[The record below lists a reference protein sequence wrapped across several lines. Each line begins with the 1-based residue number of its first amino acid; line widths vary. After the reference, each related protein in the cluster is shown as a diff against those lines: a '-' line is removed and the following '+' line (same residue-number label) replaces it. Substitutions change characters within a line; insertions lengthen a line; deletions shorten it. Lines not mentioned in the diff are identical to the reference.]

1 MKTLKETHAAIST
14 VLAFALIPLSGFATD
29 IYLPSFPAMAALF
42 GTSQADIQLSLVV
55 FVVSNGISQ
64 LFVGSLL
71 DTFGRYRL
79 SIVSLIV
86 FALSSFIVA
95 VTHSLPLLLG
105 MRVIQGI
112 AIALIVVSKRAFFI
126 DLYTGSRLKHY
137 TSLFSIMWAT
147 APIIAPFLGGFLQ
160 HYFGWQ
166 SNFYFLGFATV
177 TILILELIYS
187 GETLKSP
194 QVFKASSLLN
204 IYASKLKTFDFS
216 VSLLILGSAFSMVIV
231 FNMASPFIIQHIFHA
246 SAVTIGYCSL
256 LSGVA
261 ILAGGLI
268 SKSQLNRSLT
278 SKMRVVAPLLITF
291 SILMIVTMT
300 YLPSLVA
307 FMVIVI
313 LIHMASGFTFNTF
326 YTYALGRFSSNAGI
340 VSGITGGGTYI
351 ITSILSFSVV
361 TLLHVQNLLMLGAA
375 YLTLA
380 SLISIAFIIFSF
392 AQKRIIATAAQPAAA
407 V

>member
-1 MKTLKETHAAIST
+1 MKTLKESHAAIST

-71 DTFGRYRL
+71 DTLGRYRL
-79 SIVSLIV
+79 SIASLVV
-86 FALSSFIVA
+86 FALSSFIIA
-95 VTHSLPLLLG
+95 ETHSLPVLLS

-112 AIALIVVSKRAFFI
+112 AIALIVVGKRAFFI
-126 DLYTGSRLKHY
+126 DLYAGSRLKHY

-166 SNFYFLGFATV
+166 SNFYFLGFTTLA
-177 TILILELIYS
+177 ILILELIYS

-194 QVFKASSLLN
+194 QVFKASTLLN

-216 VSLLILGSAFSMVIV
+216 VSLFILGSAFSMVIV
-231 FNMASPFIIQHIFHA
+231 FNMASPFIVQHIFHA

-268 SKSQLNRSLT
+268 SKSMINRPLAT
-278 SKMRVVAPLLITF
+278 KMRIVAPLLIIF
-291 SILMIVTMT
+291 STAMIITMT
-300 YLPSLVA
+300 YFPSLVT

-313 LIHMASGFTFNTF
+313 LTHMASGFTFNTF
-326 YTYALGRFSSNAGI
+326 YTFALGRFSSNAGI

-361 TLLHVQNLLMLGAA
+361 TVLQVQDLVMLGTA

-380 SLISIAFIIFSF
+380 TLISVAFIIFSF
-392 AQKRIIATAAQPAAA
+392 AQKRIIATQAQPVAA

>member
-1 MKTLKETHAAIST
+1 MKPLKEHHVAIST

-29 IYLPSFPAMAALF
+29 IYLPSFPAMATLF
-42 GTSQADIQLSLVV
+42 GTSQTDIQLSLVV

-79 SIVSLIV
+79 SIAALVV
-86 FALSSFIVA
+86 FALSCLVIAIS
-95 VTHSLPLLLG
+95 HSLAVLLS

-112 AIALIVVSKRAFFI
+112 AVALIVVSKRAFFI
-126 DLYTGSRLKHY
+126 DLYAGSRLKHY

-160 HYFGWQ
+160 HYFGWE
-166 SNFYFLGFATV
+166 SNFYFLGLT
-177 TILILELIYS
+177 TLILLLLELIYS

-194 QVFKASSLLN
+194 QVFKASSLLS

-216 VSLLILGSAFSMVIV
+216 VSLFILGSAFSMVIMY
-231 FNMASPFIIQHIFHA
+231 NMASPFIIEHVFHE

-256 LSGVA
+256 LSGLA

-268 SKSQLNRSLT
+268 SKSFINRPLV
-278 SKMRVVAPLLITF
+278 SKMRVAGPLLIAIATIMV
-291 SILMIVTMT
+291 STMYYT
-300 YLPSLVA
+300 PSLVT
-307 FMVIVI
+307 FMILVI
-313 LIHMASGFTFNTF
+313 LMHMASGFTFNTF
-326 YTYALGRFSSNAGI
+326 YTFALGRFSSHAGI

-351 ITSILSFSVV
+351 ITSILSYSVV
-361 TLLHVQNLLMLGAA
+361 TLLQVQDLVMLGAA

-380 SLISIAFIIFSF
+380 TLIVISFIVFAL
-392 AQKRIIATAAQPAAA
+392 AQKRVKQEEPQLAPA

>member
-1 MKTLKETHAAIST
+1 MKTLKDNHAAIST

-29 IYLPSFPAMAALF
+29 IYLPSFPAMATLF
-42 GTSQADIQLSLVV
+42 GTSQADIQLSLIV

-79 SIVSLIV
+79 SILSLII
-86 FALSSFIVA
+86 FALSSFVIA
-95 VTHSLPLLLG
+95 ITHSLPVLLS

-126 DLYTGSRLKHY
+126 DLYSGSRLKHY

-160 HYFGWQ
+160 HYLGSQ

-177 TILILELIYS
+177 AILILELIYS

-194 QVFKASSLLN
+194 QAFKANRLLN
-204 IYASKLKTFDFS
+204 VYASKLKTFDFS
-216 VSLLILGSAFSMVIV
+216 ISLLILGSAFSMVIV

-268 SKSQLNRSLT
+268 SKSQINRPLVT
-278 SKMRVVAPLLITF
+278 KMRVVAPLLIAF
-291 SILMIVTMT
+291 SILMIITMT
-300 YLPSLVA
+300 YFPSLTA

-326 YTYALGRFSSNAGI
+326 YTYALGRFSANAGI

-351 ITSILSFSVV
+351 VTSILSFSVV

-380 SLISIAFIIFSF
+380 VLISIAFIIFTF
-392 AQKRIIATAAQPAAA
+392 AQKRIITTEAQPAAA

>member
-1 MKTLKETHAAIST
+1 MKTLKESHAAIST

-71 DTFGRYRL
+71 DTWGRYRL
-79 SIVSLIV
+79 SIAALIV
-86 FALSSFIVA
+86 FALSSFIIA
-95 VTHSLPLLLG
+95 MTHSLPVLLG

-112 AIALIVVSKRAFFI
+112 AIALIVVGKRAFFI
-126 DLYTGSRLKHY
+126 DLYAGSRLKHY

-166 SNFYFLGFATV
+166 SNFYFLSFATI
-177 TILILELIYS
+177 TILIFEVIYS

-194 QVFKASSLLN
+194 QVFKAGTLLN

-216 VSLLILGSAFSMVIV
+216 VSLFILGSAFSMVIV
-231 FNMASPFIIQHIFHA
+231 FNMASPFIIEHVFHA
-246 SAVTIGYCSL
+246 SPIIIGYSSL
-256 LSGVA
+256 LSGLA
-261 ILAGGLI
+261 ILAGGML
-268 SKSQLNRSLT
+268 SKSMINLPLA
-278 SKMRVVAPLLITF
+278 SKMRVVAPLLLTF
-291 SILMIVTMT
+291 STAMIIAMN
-300 YLPSLVA
+300 YFPSLVT
-307 FMVIVI
+307 FIIIIVF
-313 LIHMASGFTFNTF
+313 LHMTSGFTFNTF

-361 TLLHVQNLLMLGAA
+361 TLLQVQNLLMLGAA

-380 SLISIAFIIFSF
+380 TLISIACIIFTF
-392 AQKRIIATAAQPAAA
+392 AQKRIIATEAQTVAA
-407 V
+407 

>member
-1 MKTLKETHAAIST
+1 MKTLKESHAAIST

-29 IYLPSFPAMAALF
+29 IYLPSFPAMATLF

-79 SIVSLIV
+79 SILSLIV
-86 FALSSFIVA
+86 FALSSFVIA
-95 VTHSLPLLLG
+95 ITHSLPVLLS

-126 DLYTGSRLKHY
+126 DLYSGSRLKHY

-177 TILILELIYS
+177 AILVLELIYS

-194 QVFKASSLLN
+194 QAFKASRLLN
-204 IYASKLKTFDFS
+204 VYASKLKTFDFS
-216 VSLLILGSAFSMVIV
+216 ISLLILGSAFSMVIV

-268 SKSQLNRSLT
+268 SKSQINRPLVT
-278 SKMRVVAPLLITF
+278 KMRVVAPLLIAF
-291 SILMIVTMT
+291 SILMIITMT
-300 YLPSLVA
+300 YFPSLTA

-326 YTYALGRFSSNAGI
+326 YTYALGRFSANAGI

-380 SLISIAFIIFSF
+380 VLISIAFIIFTF
-392 AQKRIIATAAQPAAA
+392 AQKRIITTEAQPAAA

>member
-1 MKTLKETHAAIST
+1 MKILKESNAAIST

-29 IYLPSFPAMAALF
+29 IYLPSFPAMATLF
-42 GTSQADIQLSLVV
+42 GTNQADIQLSLVV

-79 SIVSLIV
+79 SIASLVV
-86 FALSSFIVA
+86 FALSCIVIA
-95 VTHSLPLLLG
+95 LTQSLPILLG

-126 DLYTGSRLKHY
+126 DLYTGSKLKHY

-160 HYFGWQ
+160 QYFGWQ
-166 SNFYFLGFATV
+166 SNFYFLGFTTLA
-177 TILILELIYS
+177 ILALELIYS

-194 QVFKASSLLN
+194 QAFKASNLLK

-231 FNMASPFIIQHIFHA
+231 FNMASPFIIEHIFHA

-268 SKSQLNRSLT
+268 SKSQINRPLI
-278 SKMRVVAPLLITF
+278 SKMRVVAPLLVTF
-291 SILMIVTMT
+291 STLMIITMM
-300 YLPSLVA
+300 YFPSLVT
-307 FMVIVI
+307 FMIIVI
-313 LIHMASGFTFNTF
+313 LMHMASGFTFNTF

-361 TLLHVQNLLMLGAA
+361 TLLHVQDLLMMGAA

-380 SLISIAFIIFSF
+380 TLISIAFIIFSF
-392 AQKRIIATAAQPAAA
+392 AHKRVITTEAQPVPA

>member
-1 MKTLKETHAAIST
+1 MKILKESNAAIST

-29 IYLPSFPAMAALF
+29 IYLPSFPAMATLF
-42 GTSQADIQLSLVV
+42 GTNQADIQLSLVV

-79 SIVSLIV
+79 SIASLVI
-86 FALSSFIVA
+86 FALSCIVIA
-95 VTHSLPLLLG
+95 LTQSLPILLG

-126 DLYTGSRLKHY
+126 DLYTGSKLKHY

-160 HYFGWQ
+160 QYFGWQ
-166 SNFYFLGFATV
+166 SNFYFLGFTTLA
-177 TILILELIYS
+177 ILALELIYS

-194 QVFKASSLLN
+194 QAFKASNLLK

-268 SKSQLNRSLT
+268 SKSQINRPLIN
-278 SKMRVVAPLLITF
+278 KMRVVAPLLVTF
-291 SILMIVTMT
+291 STLMIITMM
-300 YLPSLVA
+300 YFPSLVT
-307 FMVIVI
+307 FMIIVI
-313 LIHMASGFTFNTF
+313 LMHMASGFTFNTF

-361 TLLHVQNLLMLGAA
+361 TLLHVQDLLMLGAA

-380 SLISIAFIIFSF
+380 TLISIAFIIFSF
-392 AQKRIIATAAQPAAA
+392 AHKRVITAEAQPAPA

>member
-1 MKTLKETHAAIST
+1 MKTLKDNHATIST

-29 IYLPSFPAMAALF
+29 IYLPSFPAMATLF
-42 GTSQADIQLSLVV
+42 GTSQADIQLSLIV

-79 SIVSLIV
+79 SILSLII
-86 FALSSFIVA
+86 FALSSFVIA
-95 VTHSLPLLLG
+95 ITHSLPVLLS

-126 DLYTGSRLKHY
+126 DLYSGSRLKHY

-160 HYFGWQ
+160 HYLGSQ

-177 TILILELIYS
+177 AILILELIYS

-194 QVFKASSLLN
+194 QAFKANRLLN
-204 IYASKLKTFDFS
+204 VYASKLKTFDFS
-216 VSLLILGSAFSMVIV
+216 ISLLILGSAFSMVIV

-268 SKSQLNRSLT
+268 SKSQINRPLVT
-278 SKMRVVAPLLITF
+278 KMRVVAPLLIAF
-291 SILMIVTMT
+291 SILMIITMT
-300 YLPSLVA
+300 YFPSLTA

-326 YTYALGRFSSNAGI
+326 YTYALGRFSANAGI

-351 ITSILSFSVV
+351 VTSILSFSVV

-380 SLISIAFIIFSF
+380 VLISIAFIIFTF
-392 AQKRIIATAAQPAAA
+392 AQKRIITTEAQPAAA